1 MSKFEAGDDCTE
13 TINIESIIP
22 NALYNA
28 GIELRL

>member
-1 MSKFEAGDDCTE
+1 MSEFEAGDCTE
-13 TINIESIIP
+13 TISIESILP